1 MPLGPRC
8 GPFAGKPAPTRTA
21 QYLRVVLYLTAALY
35 LRVVLYLRAALYLR
49 LVRYLRVAL
58 HLWEPACRR

>member
-21 QYLRVVLYLTAALY
+21 QYLS
-35 LRVVLYLRAALYLR
+35 VVLYLRAARYLSVVLYLWA
-49 LVRYLRVAL
+49 AL
-58 HLWEPACRR
+58 YLWEPACRR